1 MEMLWRESCEDY
13 QLAALVRAG
22 GRGPGTSGI
31 RLHLWVFLARLTASP
46 ARKDPLET
54 RMFSL
59 PGESNKLS

>member
-13 QLAALVRAG
+13 QLAAVVRAG
-22 GRGPGTSGI
+22 GLGPGTSGI
-31 RLHLWVFLARLTASP
+31 RLASVGLPRPPHASP